1 MTKLKTLDAFFKRK
15 NVDISESNLPTNQV
29 NLNTE
34 VPPFKSSRLESK
46 DHPSHFEK
54 LVVEEFDINSRERDP
69 RLRTQIWEYP
79 VNKRDEIRRA
89 YLKDGPYQ
97 IQLSEYPFSIEKYP
111 RRFQYSWF
119 TQFSWLEYS
128 LTQDAVYCLS
138 CYLFNSK
145 DGVRNGTYAFTVKGF
160 HN

>member
-1 MTKLKTLDAFFKRK
+1 M
-15 NVDISESNLPTNQV
+15 
-29 NLNTE
+29 
-34 VPPFKSSRLESK
+34 LESK

-69 RLRTQIWEYP
+69 GLRTQIWEYP

-97 IQLSEYPFSIEKYP
+97 IQLSEYPISIEKHP

-128 LTQDAVYCLS
+128 PTQDAAYCLP

-145 DGVRNGTYAFTVKGF
+145 HGVRNGTDAFTVKGF
-160 HN
+160 NN

>member
-15 NVDISESNLPTNQV
+15 NIDISESNPPTNQV
-29 NLNTE
+29 NVNTE
-34 VPPFKSSRLESK
+34 VPPSKSSRLESK

-69 RLRTQIWEYP
+69 GLRTQIWEYP

-97 IQLSEYPFSIEKYP
+97 IQLSEYPISIEKHS
-111 RRFQYSWF
+111 RRF
-119 TQFSWLEYS
+119 
-128 LTQDAVYCLS
+128 
-138 CYLFNSK
+138 
-145 DGVRNGTYAFTVKGF
+145 
-160 HN
+160 